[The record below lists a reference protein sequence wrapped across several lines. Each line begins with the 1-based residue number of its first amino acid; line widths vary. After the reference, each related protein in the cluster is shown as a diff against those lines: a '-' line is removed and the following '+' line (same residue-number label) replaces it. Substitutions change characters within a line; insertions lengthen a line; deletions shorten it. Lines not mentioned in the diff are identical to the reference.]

1 MQFNN
6 KRWIKTLVAV
16 SFLVSQTVS
25 PAFAANGKHTNTNAT
40 QASSQ
45 PMVIT
50 PDVPHLPWKMENG
63 VKVFHLSAEIIQ
75 REILPASDMGPAKRV
90 KIWGYNGSVPG
101 PTIEVNEGD
110 HVRIYFHNNLPE
122 HTTVHWHGLEIP
134 VNMDG
139 VPYVSQE
146 PVKPGGVFVY
156 DFTLHQNGTYFYH
169 SHGAMQEM
177 MGMIGLFIIH
187 PQKSFSPPVQRDFG
201 LIVQEF
207 AILPN
212 NEIANSMAME
222 YNWLTINGK
231 SAPATTPLICR
242 LGDRVRIRFV
252 NMGMDHHPLH
262 LHGNQFYVTGTE
274 AGRKPNITWF
284 AENTLLLGVA
294 QARDVEFDAK
304 YVGDWM
310 LHCHLPHHMMNNMV
324 SSVGPLSHVGTGMHT
339 GMGQKEGMGIVSE
352 GNATAETLGPGLG
365 RGLGISAD
373 REQNT
378 SHAIGHTGNSASP
391 EVSLESS
398 PQLGSDANSKAA
410 PGYPQ
415 DATMAMPMDAAVA
428 KPENNGLAANWSGA
442 FQGMMTVVRVLPPD
456 KYDALM
462 ADIKAGRIDPAQKR
476 GMQMDDM
483 PGMNMNHGDMKN
495 MPGMNMNHGNMKDMP
510 GMNMKHGNMK
520 DMPGMDMKHG
530 NMKDMP
536 GMDMKHGNMKD
547 MPGMDMKHGNMK
559 DMPGM
564 NMKAKTRKPGL
575 KKQGA
580 KTKTKTP
587 NSNATKKTPSMEE
600 QMKMNPGMK
609 M

>member
-1 MQFNN
+1 MELILPDSLNTRRELQMQFNN

-510 GMNMKHGNMK
+510 GMNMK
-520 DMPGMDMKHG
+520 
-530 NMKDMP
+530 
-536 GMDMKHGNMKD
+536 
-547 MPGMDMKHGNMK
+547 
-559 DMPGM
+559 
-564 NMKAKTRKPGL
+564 AKTRKPGL

>member
-1 MQFNN
+1 MKLNK
-6 KRWIKTLVAV
+6 KRWVKTLVAA
-16 SFLVSQTVS
+16 SFLISHTVS
-25 PAFAANGKHTNTNAT
+25 PVLYANGKTAT
-40 QASSQ
+40 ANGTQSIGQ
-45 PMVIT
+45 PAVIT

-75 REILPASDMGPAKRV
+75 REILPASDMGPAKSV

-187 PQKSFSPPVQRDFG
+187 PKQSFSPPVQRDFG

-294 QARDVEFDAK
+294 QARDIEFDAK
-304 YVGDWM
+304 YAGDWM

-339 GMGQKEGMGIVSE
+339 GLGQKEGMGIVSE

-378 SHAIGHTGNSASP
+378 SHLIGHTGETAP
-391 EVSLESS
+391 AKPSLESS

-456 KYDALM
+456 KYDKLM

-476 GMQMDDM
+476 GMQMDNM
-483 PGMNMNHGDMKN
+483 PGMNMKDGDMKDMPGMDMKHGDMKNMPGMDMKHGDMKNMPGMDMKHGDMKN
-495 MPGMNMNHGNMKDMP
+495 MPGMNMKNAKNKTSNPNKRSGTPANNKR
-510 GMNMKHGNMK
+510 
-520 DMPGMDMKHG
+520 
-530 NMKDMP
+530 
-536 GMDMKHGNMKD
+536 
-547 MPGMDMKHGNMK
+547 
-559 DMPGM
+559 
-564 NMKAKTRKPGL
+564 KAKKE
-575 KKQGA
+575 
-580 KTKTKTP
+580 
-587 NSNATKKTPSMEE
+587 TPSMDE
-600 QMKMNPGMK
+600 QMKMDPNMK